1 MNMVRQWFINLF
13 LFCSVTSL
21 SGNEVLSSL
30 KNEIPLYYGSF
41 KATVQLVYSDGKMS
55 SGILS
60 YSYPNKL
67 HIQQS
72 NGSVIATNGVK
83 LWLYSRSTNV
93 CISQDVGKGYGG
105 IIPSLSS
112 YSGIKNEDGYAFERV
127 TGYYRKI
134 QIRTQDG
141 MLRFIRLQSE
151 KNTVQIKFSNIK
163 TVKSFKASLFNFKP
177 SPNTQLLENPLKR

>member
-1 MNMVRQWFINLF
+1 MNTLRQWFITLCLACTF
-13 LFCSVTSL
+13 HPLAA
-21 SGNEVLSSL
+21 
-30 KNEIPLYYGSF
+30 NEILSTLKKELPLYYGSF
-41 KATVQLVYSDGKMS
+41 KATVQLVYSDGKIS

-83 LWLYSRSTNV
+83 LWLYSKSTDV
-93 CISQDVGKGYGG
+93 CISQDVGEGYGG
-105 IIPSLSS
+105 IIPSL
-112 YSGIKNEDGYAFERV
+112 YKYNGIKNEDGYVFEKDS
-127 TGYYRKI
+127 GYYRKI
-134 QIRTQDG
+134 QIKTHNG

-151 KNTVQIKFSNIK
+151 KNTIQIKFSDVK
-163 TVKSFKASLFNFKP
+163 PVKSFKASLFNFKP